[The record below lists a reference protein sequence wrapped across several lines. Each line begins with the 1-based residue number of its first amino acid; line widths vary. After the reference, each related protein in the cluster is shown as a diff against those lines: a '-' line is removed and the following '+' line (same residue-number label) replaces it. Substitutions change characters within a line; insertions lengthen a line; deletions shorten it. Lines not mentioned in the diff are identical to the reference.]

1 MVAHNAKFD
10 TSFLESAYN
19 KYNLGIYTNTV
30 IDTLELSKALDTN
43 ASRHSLSALV
53 KRYEIPFDEEG
64 HHRAD
69 YDAKGT
75 ALVLAKMIKKSL
87 YKSALKAV
95 SKDRTDRYSS
105 MMAFYEAWKAAV

>member
-10 TSFLESAYN
+10 VSFLESAYN
-19 KYNLGIYTNTV
+19 KYNLGTFTNPV

-43 ASRHSLSALV
+43 VSRHSLSAIV

-69 YDAKGT
+69 YDEAT
-75 ALVLAKMIKKSL
+75 ALVFAQI
-87 YKSALKAV
+87 
-95 SKDRTDRYSS
+95 
-105 MMAFYEAWKAAV
+105 